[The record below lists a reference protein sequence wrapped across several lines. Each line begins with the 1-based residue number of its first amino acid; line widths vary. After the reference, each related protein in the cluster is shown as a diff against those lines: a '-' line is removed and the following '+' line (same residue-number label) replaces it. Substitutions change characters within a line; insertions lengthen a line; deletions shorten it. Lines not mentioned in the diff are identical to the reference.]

1 MGGAKDLEEAQIKR
15 RRRKEDQAKGE
26 EEEEREDRV
35 RTRGR
40 EARATMVGVG
50 EKTAWEI
57 AREAPLPLVLP
68 SARENSEL
76 EFMVLVLPPAISDA
90 DSISD

>member
-15 RRRKEDQAKGE
+15 RRRKEERAKGE
-26 EEEEREDRV
+26 EEEGREDRV

-40 EARATMVGVG
+40 EARATVGVG

-57 AREAPLPLVLP
+57 ALEAPLPLVLP

-76 EFMVLVLPPAISDA
+76 ESMALVLPPVISDA
-90 DSISD
+90 DSM